1 MGEASEHLLKL
12 PIDAIEESV
21 DATPAVACSEEELI
35 LVLQDLVKAVDEKSY
50 IPQTPTAENPAL
62 SDDYVFYTSDE
73 NRILKDLSKENFVAK
88 VRDLGKGAEKRK
100 KRMIRRVTIL
110 HTGIIP
116 YTKL

>member
-88 VRDLGKGAEKRK
+88 VRDLGKGAEKRE